1 MKMSNKIGD
10 LLLKY
15 QVLATLKAKRGTEKL
30 TNRCI
35 KKINKKIDD
44 LLPIYRILTIN
55 RWSGRKWQCGR
66 KKSMIHH
73 QFIKEKSTQQLI
85 MSVTDCDNG
94 QIAFLAWSWDFIW
107 FIRWPELCSC
117 SCILKWLNGQN
128 GLLKGLD

>member
-1 MKMSNKIGD
+1 MSNKIGD

-15 QVLATLKAKRGTEKL
+15 QVLATLKAKQGTEKL

-35 KKINKKIDD
+35 NKINKKIDD

-73 QFIKEKSTQQLI
+73 QFIKEKSAQQLI
-85 MSVTDCDNG
+85 MSVTDYDNG

-107 FIRWPELCSC
+107 FIQWPELW
-117 SCILKWLNGQN
+117 SCILKWLNGLN

>member
-1 MKMSNKIGD
+1 MSNKIGD

-15 QVLATLKAKRGTEKL
+15 QVLATLKAKQGTEKL

-44 LLPIYRILTIN
+44 LLPIYRILMIN
-55 RWSGRKWQCGR
+55 RWSGRKWQCER

-94 QIAFLAWSWDFIW
+94 QIPFLAWSWDFIW
-107 FIRWPELCSC
+107 FIQWPELC